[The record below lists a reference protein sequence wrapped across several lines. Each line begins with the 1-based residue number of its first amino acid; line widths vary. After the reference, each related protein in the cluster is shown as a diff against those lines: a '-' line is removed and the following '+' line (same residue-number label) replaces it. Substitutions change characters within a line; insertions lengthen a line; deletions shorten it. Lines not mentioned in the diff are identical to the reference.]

1 MVVEQRN
8 AHPYHMYDAIL
19 VQPEA
24 FAYVIKSNEEAVA
37 AFASR
42 LATHDRVYFTGT
54 GTSYHAAQ
62 VGELLMRVYGG
73 RLPAQAMPAF
83 DFALYGP
90 DLSPSDCVITISH
103 RGNKM
108 YSLDSLQ
115 RAHAAGCLTA
125 IITGKSEAG
134 AEKQAD
140 AWFQTVAQDRSSAHT
155 ISYTGTLAVL
165 ALLAKDTGAQRGVE
179 DVPSQSFLQKELPLA
194 MRAALSNEKTVAA
207 LAQRFANRRRY
218 WIAGGGPSAI
228 TAQEIALKI
237 KETSYLQ
244 AEGMPVET
252 LMHGPFQA
260 AEAEDLFIL
269 IAPEGKAQR
278 RIIELAKQV
287 KAIGA
292 EYIVVS
298 DGTPTEIQADAAG
311 WITVPPVPEPFTALT
326 CLLPLQLFAYY
337 LALQR
342 GTNPDGFRLND
353 ERFAQARGLVR
364 L

>member
-19 VQPEA
+19 AQPEA

-37 AFASR
+37 AFAPN

-62 VGELLMRVYGG
+62 VGELLMRVYSG
-73 RLPAQAMPAF
+73 RLPAQAIPAF

-90 DLSPSDCVITISH
+90 NLSPRDCVITISH
-103 RGNKM
+103 RGNKL
-108 YSLDSLQ
+108 YTLDSLK
-115 RAHAAGCLTA
+115 RAREAGSCTA
-125 IITGKSEAG
+125 IITGKSEATE
-134 AEKQAD
+134 EKQAG

-165 ALLAKDTGAQRGVE
+165 SLLAKDTGAQRGVAE
-179 DVPSQSFLQKELPLA
+179 LPSQDFLQKELPVA
-194 MRAALSNEKTVAA
+194 MRAALSTEKVVAA
-207 LAQRFANRRRY
+207 LAQRFAGGRRY
-218 WIAGGGPSAI
+218 WIAGGGPGAI

-252 LMHGPFQA
+252 LLHGPFQA
-260 AEAEDLFIL
+260 SEAEDLFIL

-278 RIIELAKQV
+278 RMIELAKQI

-292 EYIVVS
+292 AYIVVS
-298 DGTPTEIQADAAG
+298 DGTPTEIQVDAAG

-337 LALQR
+337 LALER
-342 GTNPDGFRLND
+342 GTNPDGFRLD
-353 ERFAQARGLVR
+353 DPRFAQARGFVR